1 MPNFFSAFTSEVFR
15 PIATLLIPGA
25 IGISSWFL
33 ALLWKF
39 GSLRTIVAANHTET
53 TLVILMAMIFAGLL
67 FEDFGSHYE
76 SWLGDRANKINELH
90 IQQWYDYLKTA
101 FRADPI
107 GRRYCRALVLNLKFE
122 LGSAFAMASAAL
134 GTLWLALLGLDCRTV
149 VFIEFVCLFF
159 IAILLF
165 EASETHQV
173 LGKTRA
179 KLLDEIR
186 IVG

>member
-25 IGISSWFL
+25 IGISSWFI

-39 GSLRTIVAANHTET
+39 GALRKIVADNHTET
-53 TLVILMAMIFAGLL
+53 SLVVLLAMIFAGLL

-76 SWLGDRANKINELH
+76 SWLDNRANDVNKLH

-107 GRRYCRALVLNLKFE
+107 GRRYLRTLVLRLKFE
-122 LGSAFAMASAAL
+122 LGVAFAMASAAL
-134 GTLWLALLGLDCRTV
+134 GILWLALLGLDCKTV
-149 VFIEFVCLFF
+149 ACAEFVCVFF
-159 IAILLF
+159 LAIVLF
-165 EASETHQV
+165 EANQTHQV
-173 LGKTRA
+173 PGRTRA
-179 KLLDEIR
+179 KLLEEIR